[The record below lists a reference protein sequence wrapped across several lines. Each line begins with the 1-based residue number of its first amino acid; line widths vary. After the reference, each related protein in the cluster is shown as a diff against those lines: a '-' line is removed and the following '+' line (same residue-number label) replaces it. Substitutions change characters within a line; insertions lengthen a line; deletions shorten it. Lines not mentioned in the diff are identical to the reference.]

1 MNIVTVGPRRDDRA
15 VTAAAPPTESLV
27 ATASLNAAARQ
38 QAAAPA
44 SGAAETVPPSD
55 LEAAC
60 APAAA
65 APAGKVQKPTQLAYA
80 NPTERIDSEPT
91 PAGTHRD
98 NIYDEIYGLQQ
109 VQSLRLSSGGMPV
122 LVVQGV
128 VVNMSRQLR
137 TVPPLVAIVSDDQG
151 QELQRWT
158 FNAELAT
165 LAPGASSGFRSEY
178 FDSGAGGTKVTITFA
193 PVQRAA
199 Q

>member
-1 MNIVTVGPRRDDRA
+1 MQQPA
-15 VTAAAPPTESLV
+15 ALASCTAEA
-27 ATASLNAAARQ
+27 
-38 QAAAPA
+38 
-44 SGAAETVPPSD
+44 VPPSNV
-55 LEAAC
+55 EAAC

-91 PAGTHRD
+91 PADIHRD

-128 VVNMSRQLR
+128 VVNMSRQQR
-137 TVPPLVAIVSDDQG
+137 AVPPLVAIVSDDQG
-151 QELQRWT
+151 NELQRWS
-158 FNAELAT
+158 FNAEVAT

-193 PVQRAA
+193 PEQRAA